1 MIRRR
6 TLLTTASLAC
16 LATLAG
22 CASPAPTQYYRLA
35 ALPGLPRSSAPVQIG
50 LRSIGI
56 PGYLDQNAIARPSG
70 GDEFDS
76 FANALW
82 AAPLAGMLQSVMV
95 QNLAQRL
102 PDATVL
108 ATGGAIGAP
117 ARLLV
122 EINVLRFDPDASGNI
137 QLTAQIAIR
146 DASGAPD
153 WRIQT
158 FSTQAPLAAPQ
169 PADIVAVMTTLWA
182 KAADQLA
189 SRIAG
194 NS

>member
-6 TLLTTASLAC
+6 TLLRTAPVALA
-16 LATLAG
+16 ATLTG
-22 CASPAPTQYYRLA
+22 CASSAPTQYYRLA
-35 ALPGLPRSSAPVQIG
+35 ALPGLPRNSAPLQIG
-50 LRSIGI
+50 VRSIGI

-95 QNLAQRL
+95 QNLTQRL

-117 ARLLV
+117 AALLV
-122 EINVLRFDPDASGNI
+122 EIEILRFDPDPSGTI
-137 QLTAQIAIR
+137 ELTAQIAIR
-146 DASGAPD
+146 AATGTPD

-158 FSTQAPLAAPQ
+158 FSTQAPLAGPQ

-189 SRIAG
+189 SRIAA